1 MLYKESKMLH
11 RGSELFTKSIKK
23 IEGDGIMKRSR
34 SVKLIALLLALM
46 VVLVG
51 CSSPGSSDAEGEEV
65 KESGDVTHITIGT
78 AGVGGMNYP
87 IGMALAKI
95 WNANVDGVKAVAIA
109 TNGAPHNIDLLR
121 NEEIEA
127 AVCRSIEANLAING
141 EEPYPEEMPWIRAI
155 TGGLFYDAQQILAQK
170 DSGIESIYD
179 FKGKKIAVGPVGSG
193 GEVDA
198 RQILEAHGLSYDDIK
213 PEYVEASQAIEMM
226 TDGLIDGAILGLTM
240 GASSVSEL
248 MLGDKTVILPIDD
261 EAFAKYKEISPY
273 MERRTLPANVYPNQD
288 YDVITAGSPPD
299 NIVAREELSDELAY
313 EMTKSVYENIEE
325 MQDVAA
331 VMEQFT
337 PELVAEEE
345 DMLLPYHPG
354 SKKYF
359 VEQGWISE

>member
-1 MLYKESKMLH
+1 MLQ
-11 RGSELFTKSIKK
+11 RGINLFTKKK
-23 IEGDGIMKRSR
+23 EGDGIMKRSR
-34 SVKLIALLLALM
+34 SVKLLVLLLALM

-51 CSSPGSSDAEGEEV
+51 CSSPGSSDNEEGEVE
-65 KESGDVTHITIGT
+65 ESGDVTHITIGT

-109 TNGAPHNIDLLR
+109 TNGAPHNIELLR

-155 TGGLFYDAQQILAQK
+155 TGGLFYEGITVLAQA
-170 DSGIESIYD
+170 DAGIETIYD
-179 FKGKKIAVGPVGSG
+179 FEGKRIAVGPVGSG

-198 RQILEAHGLSYDDIK
+198 RQILEAHGLSYDDIT
-213 PEYVEASQAIEMM
+213 PEYIEASQAIEMM
-226 TDGLIDGAILGLTM
+226 QDNLIDGAILGLTQ

-248 MLGDKTVILPIDD
+248 MLGGDTIILPIDD
-261 EAFAKYKEISPY
+261 EAAAKYMEISPY
-273 MERRTLPANVYPNQD
+273 MEKRILPANVYPNQD
-288 YDVITAGSPPD
+288 YEVMTMGSPPD
-299 NIVAREELSDELAY
+299 NIVARVELSDELAY
-313 EMTKSVYENIEE
+313 EMTKSIYENIEE

-337 PELVAEEE
+337 PELVAEED